1 MNREAII
8 QWPNALV
15 RVRGGSH
22 ADPPLF
28 ITCSAQEPQTSFEAS
43 WLTHPEFLQFLQAN
57 WRYERPATWN
67 RDTFGNI
74 QDKKNRIIAEL
85 ERVQVQL
92 GHGIA
97 DNLINII
104 HSLKKTLSKFS
115 VMRRCFGDRNPSSF
129 GSKVAIVTP
138 LSSMPPRLSSANIIR
153 LRCCQND
160 QGNWVEK
167 GEDIKRMIVDF

>member
-28 ITCSAQEPQTSFEAS
+28 TTCSAQEPQTSSFRP
-43 WLTHPEFLQFLQAN
+43 TGDMRDRLQLHLISFRTSLSSGTETRLETSKIRRIELLPNLRGFKFN
-57 WRYERPATWN
+57 WVMVLPTILY
-67 RDTFGNI
+67 
-74 QDKKNRIIAEL
+74 
-85 ERVQVQL
+85 
-92 GHGIA
+92 
-97 DNLINII
+97 NII

-138 LSSMPPRLSSANIIR
+138 LSSMPPRLSSANVIR
-153 LRCCQND
+153 LKCCQND